1 MGLSIFFKGSWK
13 DFVAF
18 CKSHALYR
26 APSHA
31 FSKPAGPGGRTHF
44 LNIETKQPQTERG
57 GEAHAF
63 SLFILHRGKRLPQ
76 PAAVFFPFFESSFF
90 LLTGKAII
98 FDWQNYVYYSGTAG
112 ALFPVF
118 PGIRPFFGK
127 SAFYE
132 SCPKITNCNL
142 LMAKGLFLVAFVTS
156 YKKKKGIKL
165 FNLYL
170 TNRLHRA
177 IIKSSQNVHTF
188 QR

>member
-1 MGLSIFFKGSWK
+1 M
-13 DFVAF
+13 F

-31 FSKPAGPGGRTHF
+31 FSKLAGPGGRTHF
-44 LNIETKQPQTERG
+44 LIWKRNNRKRSV
-57 GEAHAF
+57 GEGPSAF

-90 LLTGKAII
+90 LLTGKALI

-156 YKKKKGIKL
+156 YKKKNGIKL

>member
-31 FSKPAGPGGRTHF
+31 FSKPAGPGDRTHF
-44 LNIETKQPQTERG
+44 LNRSNRKRSVGERPR
-57 GEAHAF
+57 AF

-90 LLTGKAII
+90 LLSGKAII
-98 FDWQNYVYYSGTAG
+98 FDWQNYVYYPGTAG

-132 SCPKITNCNL
+132 SCPKITNCNF

-170 TNRLHRA
+170 TNRLQRA

-188 QR
+188 QRQT

>member
-31 FSKPAGPGGRTHF
+31 FSKPAGPGDRTHF
-44 LNIETKQPQTERG
+44 LIEATANEAWGRG
-57 GEAHAF
+57 PA
-63 SLFILHRGKRLPQ
+63 LFRCS
-76 PAAVFFPFFESSFF
+76 FFPFFESSFF
-90 LLTGKAII
+90 LLSGKAII

-142 LMAKGLFLVAFVTS
+142 LMEKGLFLVALVTS
-156 YKKKKGIKL
+156 YKKKNGIKL